1 MPPNFQRFL
10 PIILIGA
17 LAIFVL
23 PAIMKKHTSGPNA
36 KTKAAQT
43 LEAMNLIDKGEQAY
57 RAAKGRYT
65 SHLAD
70 LIAGNKGLAAD
81 LAIGLGVQLDVSTDG
96 QSYLAQVEG
105 ENLSLVRAR
114 NCDEDHGAELPGR
127 QERVGR
133 EVPGC
138 RHGDDHDDNRHY
150 DHNRLIRSVCRRDCG
165 SVGLAV
171 SLRLAGR

>member
-23 PAIMKKHTSGPNA
+23 PAIMKKHSSGPNA

-43 LEAMNLIDKGEQAY
+43 LEAINLIDKGEQTY
-57 RAAKGRYT
+57 RTAKGRYT

-114 NCDEDHGAELPGR
+114 NATKITAQSCLVVKSASGVKCPAAGAAATPTTTGATTTPG
-127 QERVGR
+127 
-133 EVPGC
+133 
-138 RHGDDHDDNRHY
+138 
-150 DHNRLIRSVCRRDCG
+150 
-165 SVGLAV
+165 
-171 SLRLAGR
+171 